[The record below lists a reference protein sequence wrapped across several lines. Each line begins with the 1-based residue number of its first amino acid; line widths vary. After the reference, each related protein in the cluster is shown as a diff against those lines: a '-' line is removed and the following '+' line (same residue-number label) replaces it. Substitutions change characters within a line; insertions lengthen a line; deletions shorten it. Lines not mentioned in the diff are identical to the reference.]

1 MTTLLWLRVV
11 EIKIQNIQVF
21 ETLDVFIL
29 LQQLAREEEIEH
41 SKKWILDARER
52 IMPRCQPQGD
62 VASFYIPFPT
72 DILTDI
78 VFSKN
83 NNDVTESRKKSNL
96 KTYTIF
102 RNWRMF
108 WPSIYQLIHPSEYQK
123 WLYCVLHF
131 KNSRQLPLQSRF
143 GQWNI
148 RKTRLVSVIFSPSEP
163 VSPAM
168 FDRDESLFCKQTQC
182 TPIFGM
188 QHVIS
193 VLF

>member
-1 MTTLLWLRVV
+1 MRISWLASQSTSTTIFVVADSIQTRSENSLVSEFMTTLLWLRVV

-83 NNDVTESRKKSNL
+83 NNDVTE
-96 KTYTIF
+96 
-102 RNWRMF
+102 
-108 WPSIYQLIHPSEYQK
+108 
-123 WLYCVLHF
+123 
-131 KNSRQLPLQSRF
+131 
-143 GQWNI
+143 
-148 RKTRLVSVIFSPSEP
+148 
-163 VSPAM
+163 
-168 FDRDESLFCKQTQC
+168 
-182 TPIFGM
+182 
-188 QHVIS
+188 
-193 VLF
+193 